1 MVSSIDYGK
10 ASEAVE
16 SMGRFQWTHHDTAVF
31 FLRDP
36 VVQISYAAPTFGT
49 SHNLTTKS
57 SITFGLPPSLDRDCL
72 ALGHN
77 YARKCNETV
86 K

>member
-16 SMGRFQWTHHDTAVF
+16 SMGRFQSTHHDTAVL

-36 VVQISYAAPTFGT
+36 FVQVSYAVRTFRA
-49 SHNLTTKS
+49 SHNLTTKP